1 MTGKNK
7 QIICQEALR
16 KLLEFSYR
24 SDSPQML
31 RNDNMV
37 FGLYFNDSSHGL
49 SEFKYRCLWQAIN
62 QVVRNED
69 RNWMY
74 RYWEFA
80 DQYYRSNIEYENKRN
95 KDNKFFEFHVAVG
108 GLLALNEKYEW
119 IEHISWFTNILPP
132 KYSLIPSTF
141 SEIFNWLKY
150 FSKMAESTIDL
161 DIRYHL
167 YSQYEGV
174 RAGANLYKG
183 IVKYMALM
191 MCRLPEI
198 DFNVRYVNPKEL
210 PYIYGSTKD
219 ESKDC
224 ESVNCV
230 NIQICKTLEQSLK
243 ELESLGFSVGQVAFD
258 LLTDYIEACEN
269 QIKSVKQID
278 DDKINKMKSTL
289 LSEFNRLQTVLITEK
304 DSTLKNYEKH
314 SWFAK
319 SINKL
324 EEFDIL
330 EGKTC
335 YNINR
340 ESFMIR
346 NIINEAIL
354 EYSEVLRN
362 CNTQYTYVV
371 RFIDIVKA
379 LTKLHIP
386 DGYVV
391 LIGSIGTH
399 LLPADFENN
408 PNIHF
413 IYSNQSEILV
423 LRKDMLPFVCFEKYV
438 CIEDKCL
445 EVKKCNK
452 ENIYELI
459 DPDRSEFLFSNI
471 WNLEMNCKQKE
482 IAETKKSFLLKV
494 GCQFSICTPPKD
506 KLTCIRIKATDSI
519 TQSTFDLDKIERMDK

>member
-1 MTGKNK
+1 M
-7 QIICQEALR
+7 
-16 KLLEFSYR
+16 
-24 SDSPQML
+24 
-31 RNDNMV
+31 
-37 FGLYFNDSSHGL
+37 
-49 SEFKYRCLWQAIN
+49 
-62 QVVRNED
+62 
-69 RNWMY
+69 
-74 RYWEFA
+74 
-80 DQYYRSNIEYENKRN
+80 
-95 KDNKFFEFHVAVG
+95 
-108 GLLALNEKYEW
+108 
-119 IEHISWFTNILPP
+119 
-132 KYSLIPSTF
+132 
-141 SEIFNWLKY
+141 
-150 FSKMAESTIDL
+150 
-161 DIRYHL
+161 
-167 YSQYEGV
+167 
-174 RAGANLYKG
+174 
-183 IVKYMALM
+183 
-191 MCRLPEI
+191 
-198 DFNVRYVNPKEL
+198 
-210 PYIYGSTKD
+210 
-219 ESKDC
+219 
-224 ESVNCV
+224 
-230 NIQICKTLEQSLK
+230 
-243 ELESLGFSVGQVAFD
+243 
-258 LLTDYIEACEN
+258 
-269 QIKSVKQID
+269 
-278 DDKINKMKSTL
+278 
-289 LSEFNRLQTVLITEK
+289 
-304 DSTLKNYEKH
+304 
-314 SWFAK
+314 
-319 SINKL
+319 
-324 EEFDIL
+324 
-330 EGKTC
+330 
-335 YNINR
+335 
-340 ESFMIR
+340 
-346 NIINEAIL
+346 